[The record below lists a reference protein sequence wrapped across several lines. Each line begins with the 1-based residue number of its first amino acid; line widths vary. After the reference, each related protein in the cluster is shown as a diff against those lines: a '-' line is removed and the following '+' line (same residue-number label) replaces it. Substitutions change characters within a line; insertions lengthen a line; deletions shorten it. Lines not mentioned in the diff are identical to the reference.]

1 MHGIPGLCGV
11 LAVLLAGHVLNAG
24 AQEAAGDAPP
34 LQVGFARADI
44 TPPVGS
50 QIPGGFNKNI
60 STGVRDPLWVEA
72 AVFVNGSTAL
82 AVVGVDTLM
91 VPDDVVAEARREA
104 ERLSGIPAAH
114 ILIAASHTHSGGPAV
129 DCLGSERDPA
139 YCRTL
144 AQQVARAVAEARRNA
159 VPARVGAGLGHED
172 SVSFNRRFRMK
183 DGSVRT
189 HPGRM
194 NPDIVE
200 PEGPMDPDVAV
211 IAVESA
217 QGELLGCIVNH
228 ALHATVVG
236 GTEFSPDWPG
246 YMRQTIRGGVGRDI
260 GVVFLNG
267 ACGDVTQVDNRNP
280 RAPEFGE
287 AWGRRIGTIL
297 GAEALKVLARME
309 YSADAPLAVAVETLR
324 LPIRD
329 LGGSDEEL
337 VARETPASGLGA
349 SQHET
354 YLREAAMVR
363 AMKAV
368 STTVPVEVQAIRIGS
383 AAIVTN
389 PAEFF
394 CALGLAIKAESP
406 WQPTLVAELA
416 NGYVG
421 YVPTAEAFAGGYEV
435 RTARSSFLDPV
446 AGEEI
451 VAASHRVLRRLNTD

>member
-1 MHGIPGLCGV
+1 MHGTPGV
-11 LAVLLAGHVLNAG
+11 FMIAALLLMGHALGAD
-24 AQEAAGDAPP
+24 AQETVDAQPA
-34 LQVGFARADI
+34 LRAGFARVDV
-44 TPPVGS
+44 TPPIGA

-60 STGVRDPLWVEA
+60 STGVRDPLWAEA
-72 AVFVNGSTAL
+72 AVFVNDAMAL

-91 VPDDVVAEARREA
+91 IPDDVVADARREA
-104 ERLSGIPAAH
+104 ERLCGIPAAH

-139 YCRTL
+139 YCRNL
-144 AQQVARAVAEARRNA
+144 AQQTAQAIAQAHA
-159 VPARVGAGLGHED
+159 AIAPARVGWGLGHED
-172 SVSFNRRFRMK
+172 SVSFNRRFHMK

-211 IAVESA
+211 IAVENMD
-217 QGELLGCIVNH
+217 GVLLGCIVNH

-236 GTEFSPDWPG
+236 GSQFSPDWPG
-246 YMRQTIRGGVGRDI
+246 YMRQTIRGGLGRDI

-309 YSADAPLAVAVETLR
+309 YQADIALGVTAETLQ

-329 LGGSDEEL
+329 LAESDEAL
-337 VARETPASGLGA
+337 VARESPESGLGA
-349 SQHET
+349 SQNEA

-363 AMKAV
+363 AMKAQ
-368 STTVPVEVQAIRIGS
+368 SPTVPAEVQAIRIGN

-394 CALGLAIKAESP
+394 CALGLAIKADSP
-406 WQPTLVAELA
+406 WPLTLVAELA
-416 NGYVG
+416 NGYIG
-421 YVPTAEAFAGGYEV
+421 YVPTAEAFGGGYEV

-446 AGEEI
+446 VGGDI
-451 VAASHRVLRRLNTD
+451 VAASVRVLRHLYGQ